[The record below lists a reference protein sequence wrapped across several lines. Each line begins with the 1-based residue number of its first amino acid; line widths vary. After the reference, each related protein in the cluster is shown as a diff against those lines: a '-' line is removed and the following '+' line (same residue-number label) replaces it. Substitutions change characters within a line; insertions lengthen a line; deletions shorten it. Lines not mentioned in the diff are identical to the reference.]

1 MDEELYGSDLKLLVE
16 AGDYAGLS
24 ADLVVSRKGE
34 VLTVSGVENLGQAL
48 MHRLLTRQGE
58 LASLGHAY
66 YGSRLHELVGEPN
79 NESTR
84 ELVRM
89 YTKECILM
97 EPRVRDIVSIRVSPV
112 SGNNSAVLLDIV
124 VHPIHS
130 TVPLNMVFPFY
141 LEVA

>member
-1 MDEELYGSDLKLLVE
+1 
-16 AGDYAGLS
+16 
-24 ADLVVSRKGE
+24 
-34 VLTVSGVENLGQAL
+34 
-48 MHRLLTRQGE
+48 
-58 LASLGHAY
+58 
-66 YGSRLHELVGEPN
+66 
-79 NESTR
+79 
-84 ELVRM
+84 M